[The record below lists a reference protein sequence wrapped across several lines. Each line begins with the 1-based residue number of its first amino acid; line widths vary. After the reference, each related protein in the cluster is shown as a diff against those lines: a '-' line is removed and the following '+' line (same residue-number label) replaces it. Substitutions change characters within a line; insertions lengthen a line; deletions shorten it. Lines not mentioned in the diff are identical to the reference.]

1 MVVMAVFGIGI
12 VNSFEVIGQ
21 NLKWIGIVI
30 AVGFLETTRIRL
42 DQVKFFLA
50 LNFDIGCYI
59 RSLEIVRF
67 CKLKIY
73 LEGNPSSCLE
83 EIWN

>member
-42 DQVKFFLA
+42 D
-50 LNFDIGCYI
+50 
-59 RSLEIVRF
+59 
-67 CKLKIY
+67 
-73 LEGNPSSCLE
+73 
-83 EIWN
+83 